1 MIEQLLHPQLVQ
13 ALGWTLLHS
22 LWQGAAFALIL
33 ASLLIALRS
42 YTAQAR
48 YTVAAGLLAAFFIT
62 AGGTFWQQWQMAE
75 PNLRSAGITQINEV
89 NEAAAPVPQE
99 YGAEL
104 LAAQGNRTPAL
115 ASNEKPALNTTTATP
130 LWKAAAQ
137 TLSNYYSNHLP
148 LLVTLWLMG
157 VLVLQLRFLGQLA
170 FVQRLKH
177 YGTKAFP
184 EAWSDRIEALEAK
197 LRIQKKVLYRTTLR
211 TSSPM
216 VIGWLKPVVLF
227 PQLMLNKL
235 SDTEIYAVLAHEL
248 AHVRR
253 DDFAVNL
260 LQTLLTNVFFF
271 HPGVWWMSN
280 QVDEEREHC
289 CDDLAIIATGEVM
302 PYAKTLLNVSELH
315 RTSTAGQPQLA
326 MAMSGADKRKKGS
339 GFAVRVK
346 RLFSS
351 NSGAGTFRE
360 GFATAVILLAGL
372 GMAFAFTNQTE
383 EPLAERL
390 NTFEKSETEKTT
402 VSSPQL
408 ERTIVAAPVKPP
420 SPTQPS
426 LPSIEET
433 WPIASISDAVPI
445 EASSSTTKTTR
456 NFSLPNPL
464 LVSFLNAIKQ
474 GDEREVA
481 DLLDQ
486 GAPVNERYA
495 ELNNGGAWTPL
506 LLATSANEL
515 EIAQLLVGR
524 GADVNAVV
532 NGWTPLLEAADEGAL
547 ETLSFLLEAGANLN
561 WHQGSN
567 SPTALA
573 KAAGEGK
580 MNCLLA
586 LLKAGADINGFGE
599 SLPPLHAAANEGKT
613 DVIRALITRGADVN
627 KVDAAGRTALMY
639 AASEDQGDA
648 VALLVSSLA
657 DPNLADFTGMRA
669 LEFALEEGATDLA
682 NFLGLITDGPACA
695 THLKEGHVHT
705 HTNVQLDTAD
715 HIYGNEQPRS
725 KVDLERYLILFD
737 LAKQRV
743 REAEV
748 REQQRMEEIERRTE
762 ARERQRFYGNGGKVL
777 DAVEARG
784 NARLEGMLEGGANA
798 NVRDNESQSA
808 LMRAI
813 SADDAKA
820 VAVLLENGADPEGR
834 STGAWAPLHLAALQG
849 NAKIVELLIQKGATV
864 DAKTSYSSSDGSPEN
879 SLVAWEYE
887 GATPLLIAV
896 ENNNYEC
903 VALLLERGANPD
915 RMLKKIEFTRVE
927 ADENGFGLS
936 QVTNAEKRL
945 RKTNSSTTTYSDWSP
960 RRQAQQQNDPKL
972 LALFK

>member
-62 AGGTFWQQWQMAE
+62 AGGTFWQQWQQAE
-75 PNLRSAGITQINEV
+75 VSSTPTLEASTPSSTYNSTAFAKTLDDKAVATSLAKENEEARAVSSPFWKSATQ
-89 NEAAAPVPQE
+89 
-99 YGAEL
+99 
-104 LAAQGNRTPAL
+104 
-115 ASNEKPALNTTTATP
+115 SF
-130 LWKAAAQ
+130 
-137 TLSNYYSNHLP
+137 SNYYSDHLP

-184 EAWSDRIEALEAK
+184 TEWHDRIEALEAK

-289 CDDLAIIATGEVM
+289 CDDLAIIATGEAI
-302 PYAKTLLNVSELH
+302 PYAKTLLSVSELH
-315 RTSTAGQPQLA
+315 HSATAGQPQLA
-326 MAMSGADKRKKGS
+326 MAMSGTDKRKKGS
-339 GFAVRVK
+339 GFAGARRPVGLRERVK

-408 ERTIVAAPVKPP
+408 EHTIFAAPVKPP

-464 LVSFLNAIKQ
+464 LVSLLNAIKQ

-524 GADVNAVV
+524 GADVNVVV

-547 ETLSFLLEAGANLN
+547 ETLTFLLEAGADLN

-695 THLKEGHVHT
+695 THLKDGHT
-705 HTNVQLDTAD
+705 H
-715 HIYGNEQPRS
+715 
-725 KVDLERYLILFD
+725 
-737 LAKQRV
+737 
-743 REAEV
+743 
-748 REQQRMEEIERRTE
+748 
-762 ARERQRFYGNGGKVL
+762 
-777 DAVEARG
+777 
-784 NARLEGMLEGGANA
+784 ANA
-798 NVRDNESQSA
+798 
-808 LMRAI
+808 
-813 SADDAKA
+813 A
-820 VAVLLENGADPEGR
+820 VDGN
-834 STGAWAPLHLAALQG
+834 ST
-849 NAKIVELLIQKGATV
+849 N
-864 DAKTSYSSSDGSPEN
+864 
-879 SLVAWEYE
+879 
-887 GATPLLIAV
+887 
-896 ENNNYEC
+896 
-903 VALLLERGANPD
+903 
-915 RMLKKIEFTRVE
+915 
-927 ADENGFGLS
+927 
-936 QVTNAEKRL
+936 
-945 RKTNSSTTTYSDWSP
+945 
-960 RRQAQQQNDPKL
+960 
-972 LALFK
+972 